1 MAIQPSGTE
10 SSLSSWAGDYVT
22 DFLGTGK
29 ALAKQPYQGFEGP
42 LTAGTSN
49 LQNKAFSGLA
59 GLALPTTDMG
69 GFKASSYTTPGV
81 STRYMNPYLQA
92 VLEPQIAEA
101 TRQSDIT
108 AAKNRA
114 RMTQAG
120 AYGGSRQ
127 AILEAENQ
135 RNLMRNLADITG
147 KGYADAYDT
156 GRDQFNKEQDVL
168 IDTQNRTNQYG
179 LDALKAIQ
187 NAGQEERSIE
197 SEGILA
203 DKLQFE
209 EERDFPYNRIQWL
222 QRILEGLPV
231 ASKTLSYVPEDPL
244 SAGMGSMG
252 GLMDILKTF
261 NLLPQNEIPTST
273 DTEDTAED
281 SKMDKPYRFDTTLD
295 TTATGGGT

>member
-59 GLALPTTDMG
+59 ELALPTANMG
-69 GFKASSYTTPGV
+69 GFQASSYTTPGV

-135 RNLMRNLADITG
+135 RNLMRNLADISG

-168 IDTQNRTNQYG
+168 IDTQDRTNQYG

-187 NAGQEERSIE
+187 NAGEEERSIE

-222 QRILEGLPV
+222 QRLLEGLPV

-244 SAGMGSMG
+244 SAGMGGAS
-252 GLMDILKTF
+252 GLLGILGSLG
-261 NLLPQNEIPTST
+261 LLPEGAKAE
-273 DTEDTAED
+273 ED
-281 SKMDKPYRFDTTLD
+281 
-295 TTATGGGT
+295 ATGGGT

>member
-1 MAIQPSGTE
+1 MALQPSGTE

-59 GLALPTTDMG
+59 ELALPTANMG
-69 GFKASSYTTPGV
+69 GFQASSYTTPGV

-135 RNLMRNLADITG
+135 RNLMRNLADISG

-168 IDTQNRTNQYG
+168 IDTQDRTNQYG

-187 NAGQEERSIE
+187 NAGEEERSIE

-222 QRILEGLPV
+222 QRLLEGLPV

-244 SAGMGSMG
+244 SAGMGGAS
-252 GLMDILKTF
+252 GLLGILGSLG
-261 NLLPQNEIPTST
+261 LLPEGAKAE
-273 DTEDTAED
+273 ED
-281 SKMDKPYRFDTTLD
+281 
-295 TTATGGGT
+295 ATGGGT

>member
-59 GLALPTTDMG
+59 ELALPTANMG
-69 GFKASSYTTPGV
+69 GFQASSYTTPGV

-101 TRQSDIT
+101 TRQSDIM

-135 RNLMRNLADITG
+135 RNLMRNLADISG

-168 IDTQNRTNQYG
+168 IDTQDRTNQYG

-187 NAGQEERSIE
+187 NAGEEERSIE

-222 QRILEGLPV
+222 QRLLEGLPV

-244 SAGMGSMG
+244 SAGMGGAS
-252 GLMDILKTF
+252 GLLGILGSLG
-261 NLLPQNEIPTST
+261 LLPEGAKAE
-273 DTEDTAED
+273 ED
-281 SKMDKPYRFDTTLD
+281 
-295 TTATGGGT
+295 ATGGGT

>member
-59 GLALPTTDMG
+59 ELALPTADMG

-101 TRQSDIT
+101 TRQSDIM

-135 RNLMRNLADITG
+135 RNLMRNLADISG

-168 IDTQNRTNQYG
+168 IDTQDRTNQYG

-222 QRILEGLPV
+222 QRLLEGLPV

-244 SAGMGSMG
+244 SAGMGGAS
-252 GLMDILKTF
+252 GLLGILGSLG
-261 NLLPQNEIPTST
+261 LLPEGAKAE
-273 DTEDTAED
+273 ED
-281 SKMDKPYRFDTTLD
+281 
-295 TTATGGGT
+295 ATGGGT